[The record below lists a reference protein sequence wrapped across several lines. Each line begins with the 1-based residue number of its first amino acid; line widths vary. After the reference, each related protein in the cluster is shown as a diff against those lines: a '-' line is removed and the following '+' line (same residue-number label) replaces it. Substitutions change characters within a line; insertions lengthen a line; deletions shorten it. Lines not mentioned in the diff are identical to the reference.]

1 MKTVRADLTCGLLSL
16 VTLLGTAGCAAP
28 ASDPN
33 LTPAENQ
40 LHQRAAQYDNTL
52 VEGTAAGAV
61 VGAIAGALLAHNR
74 AQGAAIGAAAGAALG
89 GGIGYMVAN
98 SNQAQAQT
106 EDQYHAAI
114 KQANDTAQQ
123 SATDAAAAEQEAAD
137 IRHKID
143 QLSAQYASK
152 QISADNYQSQI
163 GALRQRDRELA
174 TIATH
179 YQAQAK
185 AMTIYASGRQDAAP
199 MQTAA
204 AATQQS
210 LARIQASEVAV
221 SNALGAAPK
230 VPAALNGGAA

>member
-1 MKTVRADLTCGLLSL
+1 MKTVRADLSCGLMSA
-16 VTLLGTAGCAAP
+16 VMLLGVAGCAAP
-28 ASDPN
+28 TSDPS

-52 VEGTAAGAV
+52 IEGTAAGAV

-123 SATDAAAAEQEAAD
+123 SAADAGAAEQEAAD
-137 IRHKID
+137 LRQKID
-143 QLSAQYASK
+143 QLGAQYTAK
-152 QISADNYQSQI
+152 QVSAEDYQSQI
-163 GALRQRDRELA
+163 GTLRQRDHELA

-185 AMTIYASGRQDAAP
+185 AMMIYASGRQDAAP

-210 LARIQASEVAV
+210 LSRIQASEVAV

-230 VPAALNGGAA
+230 VPVAPGGAA